1 MVVGKPNFNL
11 NSYGIKYFQKGED
24 SIDEVDERTDDK
36 VNTVTTGGGLKQ
48 PTKLDTELGS
58 INTQLNTGQNNIT
71 VGKKPKFKP
80 SKAKVKPNISAS
92 TSASLDNVRAENA
105 KKLESDRATAAIKP
119 DKKTDYYYNKPA
131 KVNHY
136 LGEDKQDNDVA
147 LSPAIG
153 GVKTD
158 HAPADVP
165 QGKSARERW
174 NEKHPKAAKKLVNQ
188 NRTGDSK
195 GQGAHVA
202 ETRKPSSGAGAR
214 EEFLNREGVGEDD
227 DDKASAHKNKVPL
240 NEQVRDSKA
249 VKRLKRDVKNVNQE
263 PNIDDKDKKD
273 LTGGQKKV
281 TTGKTGN
288 ANELYEKIH
297 GHKYTEKPAKS
308 EEEKRNDYKRELRG
322 NLSIQEEQREEA
334 KKKEIEATRKRLQ
347 GKKFQ
352 DTKMSGEEIER
363 NEREDEE
370 TDAETTSRAHT
381 GKYRDVQPMEDQPKG
396 ADDSKGGYRKDFSN
410 VEAMDIAH
418 KRTAERTTAKED
430 EKDKKAKERR
440 EAILD
445 HVGDKKPDNNSSLKP
460 QPKGDRKES
469 NVSIQHT
476 EDKVNEV
483 TGKTIPATQTK
494 EQAATNEKVRQVRE
508 VTEMEKE
515 KERKAQSKETEELKH
530 DEKGN
535 WKENYTPTA
544 EEKAKKKKERL
555 EREAAAA
562 KKKDKPKT
570 KKTKKKEPE
579 SKLSEEQMKKLMD
592 DKAARDKN
600 KTANGIIMDMAILKL
615 DLMKDAKDGITGKKL
630 EDPFNDQGFDKME
643 GNNHT
648 FANEMAS
655 TRYEGYM
662 DDYKGD
668 DEPSGT
674 TFNKLDEVG
683 THDNEKIP
691 SKFRNNMTSKQP
703 IKPKIASA
711 ADETIFKAI
720 SLKLDLM

>member
-1 MVVGKPNFNL
+1 MAVGKPNFNL
-11 NSYGIKYFQKGED
+11 NSYGIKYFQKGDD

-48 PTKLDTELGS
+48 PTKLDTQLGS
-58 INTQLNTGQNNIT
+58 INTQLNAGQNNK
-71 VGKKPKFKP
+71 VVDKKPKFKP
-80 SKAKVKPNISAS
+80 SAPKVKPNISAS
-92 TSASLDNVRAENA
+92 TSSTIDNVRAENA
-105 KKLESDRATAAIKP
+105 KKLESDRATAATKP

-147 LSPAIG
+147 LSPALG

-158 HAPADVP
+158 HAPTDVP

-174 NEKHPKAAKKLVNQ
+174 NKEHPKAAEKLVNQ

-227 DDKASAHKNKVPL
+227 DDKDSAHKNKVPL
-240 NEQVRDSKA
+240 NEQGSDNQAIRG
-249 VKRLKRDVKNVNQE
+249 VKRDLKNVKNE
-263 PNIDDKDKKD
+263 PNISDKDKED
-273 LTGGQKKV
+273 LIGDNKKV

-322 NLSIQEEQREEA
+322 NLSIQEEQREES

-363 NEREDEE
+363 NKREDEE
-370 TDAETTSRAHT
+370 TEAETTSRAHT
-381 GKYRDVQPMEDQPKG
+381 GKYRDNQGMEDSPPL
-396 ADDSKGGYRKDFSN
+396 DNSNRGYRADFDST
-410 VEAMDIAH
+410 EAMDIAH
-418 KRTAERTTAKED
+418 KKRTDKETKNLD
-430 EKDKKAKERR
+430 FQNPKDKKRR
-440 EAILD
+440 EAILG
-445 HVGDKKPDNNSSLKP
+445 HTGDKKPDNNSSLQP
-460 QPKGDRKES
+460 QPKGERKES

-483 TGKTIPATQTK
+483 TGKKIPATQTK
-494 EQAATNEKVRQVRE
+494 EQADTNEKVRQINE

-515 KERKAQSKETEELKH
+515 KERKAESKEIEELKH
-530 DEKGN
+530 DEEGN
-535 WKENYTPTA
+535 WKGIDAITPA
-544 EEKAKKKKERL
+544 GIAAKKKERL

-562 KKKDKPKT
+562 KKKE
-570 KKTKKKEPE
+570 KKTSKKKPTPKSTLTEA
-579 SKLSEEQMKKLMD
+579 QMKKLMD
-592 DKAARDKN
+592 DKAKRDS
-600 KTANGIIMDMAILKL
+600 KTKSVDIIMDMNIMKL
-615 DLMKDAKDGITGKKL
+615 DLMK
-630 EDPFNDQGFDKME
+630 N
-643 GNNHT
+643 
-648 FANEMAS
+648 
-655 TRYEGYM
+655 
-662 DDYKGD
+662 
-668 DEPSGT
+668 
-674 TFNKLDEVG
+674 
-683 THDNEKIP
+683 
-691 SKFRNNMTSKQP
+691 
-703 IKPKIASA
+703 KPKKGNLVQDRAGQAIKQINSTAVKEKREKDMVMPTNNLLEHIHSKTKVPEGKGSPNDLGKSAS
-711 ADETIFKAI
+711 ETIFKAI
-720 SLKLDLM
+720 SLKLDLSKDL